1 MSSVVRTGSIR
12 RTAVRWVI
20 LCFLVVSAPV
30 YIFLSYPAE
39 SSHQLAF
46 AEWVAQVSHLPD
58 MPVTIELRE
67 YREGQRTREFVV
79 KGTGTSPQVRRLI
92 ELARDAG
99 LFREGWQGEAAGQ
112 GSADAGMSR
121 GRIEIMISGSDS
133 RFTFWDSRDEF
144 IRQVQGGMFRLLVEE
159 FSREATAARTAEY
172 RSNHSVQEH

>member
-1 MSSVVRTGSIR
+1 MSRIVRTRSIR
-12 RTAVRWVI
+12 HTAVRWIV
-20 LCFLVVSAPV
+20 FGSLVVSAPL
-30 YIFLSYPAE
+30 YIATSYPAE
-39 SSHQLAF
+39 SSHQIIF
-46 AEWVAQVSHLPD
+46 AEWVSEVSRLPD
-58 MPVTIELRE
+58 VEVTIELRE
-67 YREGQRTREFVV
+67 YEEGQRTREFVV

-159 FSREATAARTAEY
+159 FSREATASRTAE
-172 RSNHSVQEH
+172 